1 MGDYTEKHKSIH
13 WAWVVLFVCFV
24 DLYINYGIRLG
35 YSVLLPEMI
44 RTMGFT
50 RRQSGDIF
58 NAYFIV
64 YILFSLFTGYL
75 TDRLGARKVISIF
88 CVILGIGTVL
98 MGTAKS
104 FWQACIFYGIVGM
117 GGAAMWTPIITL
129 VQRWFD
135 VKKKGMALGILSTG
149 FGLGFATMGKFYP
162 AIVAWRNWR
171 YCWYILGAGAL
182 FMVIIN
188 ALFLRSR
195 PEDKGLLPWG
205 ANSSQTQNK
214 PQTAPL
220 KKENIRLSEI
230 IGVPNFWFIGFSY
243 LLIAASLYLL
253 LTFMVD
259 YARYELGL
267 AYEKAS
273 LLATIHG
280 SGQIIGVLTIPVISD
295 YIGRRL
301 TLILSNACI
310 GLCVLNVIL
319 AGNNVIWLY
328 ISIGFLGAFFG
339 ATFPMYGAAGGDYF
353 KKEMLGTVIGALTI
367 FYGSGAI
374 LANRMGGHIR
384 DITGSFFIPFIIAFI
399 TALLASLLMMFVK
412 KSTLTIKAN

>member
-1 MGDYTEKHKSIH
+1 MTVEGKQENKGIH
-13 WAWVVLFVCFV
+13 WAWIVLAVCFI

-50 RRQSGDIF
+50 RRQGGDIF

-88 CVILGIGTVL
+88 CIILGIGTVL
-98 MGTAKS
+98 MGTANS

-129 VQRWFD
+129 VQRWFA
-135 VKKKGMALGILSTG
+135 VRKKGMALGILSTG
-149 FGLGFATMGKFYP
+149 FGLGFATMGRFYP
-162 AIVAWRNWR
+162 AIVAWRDWR
-171 YCWYILGAGAL
+171 YCWYILGIAAL
-182 FMVIIN
+182 FMVIVN
-188 ALFLRSR
+188 ALLLRSK
-195 PEDKGLLPWG
+195 PEDKGLVPWG
-205 ANSSQTQNK
+205 TIEGENTRQKGTASINTQK
-214 PQTAPL
+214 ISFS
-220 KKENIRLSEI
+220 EMLSI
-230 IGVPNFWFIGFSY
+230 PNFWFIGFSY

-267 AYEKAS
+267 PYARAS

-280 SGQIIGVLTIPVISD
+280 TGQIVGVLTIPMASD
-295 YIGRRL
+295 YIGRRM

-310 GLCVLNVIL
+310 GLSVLSIIL
-319 AGNNVIWLY
+319 AGPNVVWLY
-328 ISIGFLGAFFG
+328 VSIGFLGAFFG

-353 KKEMLGTVIGALTI
+353 KKEMMGTVIGALTI

-399 TALLASLLMMFVK
+399 SAVVASVLMIFVK
-412 KSTLTIKAN
+412 KRPTMQI